1 MRRGECHELE
11 VLIDREALG
20 WSEAERLR
28 IEQHL
33 AGCAECREVLAA
45 SRFVRATLRSAQGGL
60 SELGRERALKRA
72 FTAAAAAPARSA
84 GGAQRIWAGGLVVLS
99 AAAAALL
106 VWWNVG
112 GDAARGP
119 QALREPAGPAAADR
133 FVATELL
140 APAVDAGERAAG
152 AAAELAAAAWI
163 EADTK
168 QRHQFGHA
176 SVQLARA
183 TRARFEQ
190 ASSTLVLASG
200 RVEVDV
206 DASRGQ
212 PFRVATQHFRV
223 EVLGTRFAVTPRSVV
238 VMRGHVQVFALD
250 GRVLAADLAGGSEF
264 SYDARGSVRDPAD
277 AGSPGAQPVGAQA
290 VPPAE
295 SAGSLLA
302 RARQALSQG
311 ELERALELVGRAEA
325 GVAGRGERAE
335 AGTLRA
341 EAALVGKQPTKA
353 VELYTAVAQQF
364 ADLPA
369 GENAA
374 FAAARLAARSAP
386 ARERELLERYLAQ
399 YPQGRFVDEAKRR
412 LARRAD
418 P

>member
-33 AGCAECREVLAA
+33 AGCAECREALAA

-72 FTAAAAAPARSA
+72 FTAAAKAPARSA

-112 GDAARGP
+112 GDTARGP
-119 QALREPAGPAAADR
+119 RALREPAGPVAADR
-133 FVATELL
+133 FVATEQL
-140 APAVDAGERAAG
+140 APAVDAGERAA
-152 AAAELAAAAWI
+152 AAAELAAAPAWI
-163 EADTK
+163 EANTK

-190 ASSTLVLASG
+190 ASSTLVLANG

-250 GRVLAADLAGGSEF
+250 GRVLATDLAAGSEF
-264 SYDARGSVRDPAD
+264 SYDARGSVRDAAD
-277 AGSPGAQPVGAQA
+277 AGGPGAPVATQD

-353 VELYTAVAQQF
+353 VELYAAVAQQF

-399 YPQGRFVDEAKRR
+399 YPQGRFLDEAKRR